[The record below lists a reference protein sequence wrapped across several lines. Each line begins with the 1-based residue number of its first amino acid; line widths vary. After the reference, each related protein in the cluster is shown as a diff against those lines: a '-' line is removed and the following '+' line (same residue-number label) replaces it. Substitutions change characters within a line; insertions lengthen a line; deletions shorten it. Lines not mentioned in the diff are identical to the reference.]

1 MSAYII
7 LRATPHP
14 RRINELETR
23 MRTVMGVM
31 AQKGATNSRLFRNLM
46 GANAGDIGIGFEF
59 ENFQKA
65 MNAFHEARQDPIFM
79 EVNKKRWDDPAGNIY
94 GPVVMRDVYEPMDIT
109 APVMVGRTYRMSRKN
124 LPEAIDIIKEIDE
137 MSDHKVSGLVP
148 VMHSQMDTVYAMYHF
163 ESLSSAGKYI
173 DEVGMSARFQEL
185 VVKANELGTLVR
197 SSMHIKI

>member
-46 GANAGDIGIGFEF
+46 GANAGDMGMGFEF

-65 MNAFHEARQDPIFM
+65 MNAFHEARHDPIFM

-94 GPVVMRDVYEPMDIT
+94 GPVVMRDVYEPMDVT

-124 LPEAIDIIKEIDE
+124 LPEAIDE

-148 VMHSQMDTVYAMYHF
+148 VMHSEMDTVYAMYHF

-173 DEVGMSARFQEL
+173 DEVGMSAKFQEL